1 MKITAHIALK
11 FSLTPPL
18 PPTPPPKKKDNIVSS
33 WTVEIDLKLNKLHLH
48 TKGVYYIMVAF
59 YLKLE
64 KKKALTPTPVFV
76 TYT

>member
-1 MKITAHIALK
+1 MKIAAHIALK
-11 FSLTPPL
+11 FSLTPP
-18 PPTPPPKKKDNIVSS
+18 PPKKRTTSVSS
-33 WTVEIDLKLNKLHLH
+33 WAVEIDLKLNKLHLH

-64 KKKALTPTPVFV
+64 KKKALTPTPLFV

>member
-11 FSLTPPL
+11 FSLTPPYPL
-18 PPTPPPKKKDNIVSS
+18 TPPPKKKDNIVSS